1 VFEAATLESL
11 GWTPVLAEAAAL
23 AQSKETG
30 LVPARVIA
38 QLRERWFTAGPAGV
52 LSADLRGIL
61 RKPGTPVVNLPGVGD
76 WVMIRPRAEEGR
88 ATIHAVLPR
97 RTVLVRKVAGVL
109 TEGQVL
115 AANVDTVFVVVPLDG
130 EINQRRVQR
139 QISIATEGGA
149 ACMVVATKADVATAG
164 AIESLEEAADATPVW
179 SIAAPEGK
187 GLEPLMAAL
196 GSGAT
201 VALLGVSGAGKSTL
215 TNVLLGTSHMDTAA
229 VRVGDS
235 KGRHTTS
242 HRELVLLP
250 SGAMLIDTPGLREA
264 ALWTVDTALKE
275 SFADIDEL
283 SESCRFTNCEH
294 RTEPGCELLSAIKK
308 GKLTRERVE
317 SWRKL
322 YDEIDAL
329 AFKQKEREAAQNK
342 RPLHADQLDTSRS
355 KRRR

>member
-1 VFEAATLESL
+1 VFEEATLASL

-130 EINQRRVQR
+130 EVNQRRVQR

-215 TNVLLGTSHMDTAA
+215 TNVLLGTSHMD
-229 VRVGDS
+229 
-235 KGRHTTS
+235 TTS